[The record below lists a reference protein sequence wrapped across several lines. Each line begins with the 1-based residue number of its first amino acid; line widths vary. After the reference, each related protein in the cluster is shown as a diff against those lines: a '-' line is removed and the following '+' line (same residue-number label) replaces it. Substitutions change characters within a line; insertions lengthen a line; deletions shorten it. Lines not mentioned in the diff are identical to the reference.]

1 VAAVGDRIS
10 LGLLTV
16 LLVLGAALV
25 AAAWYWFPAWVPR
38 RLPRWRLR
46 LPRRRRRR
54 ADAERP
60 AAAEMPAEPA
70 DADELPDL
78 PAEAFASLADR
89 LAAQGR
95 YAEAVRE
102 RLRAMVRELV
112 DRRVIDN
119 EPGWTVSELANEAGR
134 ARPAVDPPLRAAG
147 GLFSELWYGQRPAR
161 AEHDDRMRTLADD
174 LHATLGRDGGGR

>member
-1 VAAVGDRIS
+1 V
-10 LGLLTV
+10 TV
-16 LLVLGAALV
+16 LLLLGAALV
-25 AAAWYWFPAWVPR
+25 APAWYWFPSWVPR

-46 LPRRRRRR
+46 LPKRRRRE
-54 ADAERP
+54 AERQASAQP
-60 AAAEMPAEPA
+60 PAEPSP
-70 DADELPDL
+70 ADELPDL
-78 PAEAFASLADR
+78 PAEVFASLADR

-112 DRRVIDN
+112 DRRVIEN
-119 EPGWTVSELANEAGR
+119 EPGWTVSELANAAGR

-161 AEHDDRMRTLADD
+161 AEHDHRMRALADD
-174 LHATLGRDGGGR
+174 LHATLGAPDGGGR